1 MAGYLDHYLKRLDPI
16 LGDPSTI
23 ELAINGDA
31 GLWVEKAGAAHM
43 SRFDGIS
50 MSPSDVTDLAR
61 QIANAAEQPL
71 TAASPMISTTVPY
84 GRATLRVQA
93 IIAPAAFGG
102 TVLSVRL
109 FRQRRPSEAPKR
121 FGFLRPQGISLETER
136 LAKIETIQRLAAGL
150 GLGGDADALLKACID
165 LKLNLI
171 LSGPTSAGKTELA
184 RRLIWMI
191 PDTERLV
198 LIEDSAEALPHQPN
212 HVSLIAARD
221 DASPRS
227 ADKLLQATL
236 RLRPDRIILG
246 EVRGGEAATF
256 LGAINTGH
264 EGSFTTL
271 HAASGRKAMDKMALL
286 VMNTGTQLSYRE
298 ILRYLRGSID
308 AVIQTGREGEARGIM
323 EVYVPALDQDLLR

>member
-1 MAGYLDHYLKRLDPI
+1 MSSHLIHKLERFDAV
-16 LGDPSTI
+16 LGDPAII
-23 ELAINGDA
+23 ELAINSNA
-31 GLWVEKAGAAHM
+31 GIWIEKAGAAHM
-43 SRFDGIS
+43 HRFDGIS
-50 MSPSDVTDLAR
+50 LTPSDVTDLAG
-61 QIANAAEQPL
+61 QIARDAKL
-71 TAASPMISTTVPY
+71 TLTEASPMISATVPY
-84 GRATLRVQA
+84 CGATLRVQA

-102 TVLSVRL
+102 TILSFRV
-109 FRQRRPSEAPKR
+109 FRQRLPTEEPKK
-121 FGFLRPQGISLETER
+121 FGFLRQQGISLETDR
-136 LAKIETIQRLAAGL
+136 LAKIEQIQRIASDL
-150 GLGGDADALLKACID
+150 GVGGDADAVLKACVD
-165 LKLNLI
+165 MKLNMI
-171 LSGPTSAGKTELA
+171 VSGPSSAGKTELA
-184 RRLIWMI
+184 RRLMWMI
-191 PDTERLV
+191 PDEERLV

-212 HVSLIAARD
+212 HVSLIAERN
-221 DASPRS
+221 DASARA

-286 VMNTGTQLSYRE
+286 VMNTGTQLNYGE

-323 EVYVPALDQDLLR
+323 EVYFPALDAELI